1 MLPSSPLTRR
11 NIFRA
16 AAVVPFTAIGGT
28 AANSALRVGLIG
40 AGGRGSS
47 LARYLVKDK
56 RARLVAICDVFD
68 SQIEKAKKRIP
79 IDDVKIYKDYHKLL
93 ASDEIDAVFIA
104 TPVYLHPEHLEAAVQ
119 AGKHV
124 YVEKPAGVDVAG
136 CRRVMKAADSAP
148 RSLNLSVG
156 FQQRYSPLYQK
167 GKAMIE
173 EAGPIRQAEA
183 YFLKSQWDGNEPM
196 SERPIT
202 ELDKVR
208 EWKRWRHLYGGII
221 VETHCHNIDVLN
233 WFLGGHPE
241 RAVGSA
247 GRTLL
252 KTGDM
257 NDHITVTFDYA
268 DKIQATLNG
277 SSIASPFFRQVF
289 ERFHGAKMAVETA
302 RGYLKYYP
310 PERGADPVV
319 EVPPKNINIIA
330 VENFVTRVLEG
341 KPENI
346 GVRSAYSTLTAI
358 LGRMAADERREVT
371 WEEMMRSA

>member
-1 MLPSSPLTRR
+1 MKSSSSSFTRR
-11 NIFRA
+11 NIVKA
-16 AAVVPFTAIGGT
+16 AAVVPFAAVAGT
-28 AANSALRVGLIG
+28 AANSALKVGLIG
-40 AGGRGSS
+40 AGGRGGS
-47 LARYLVKDK
+47 LASYLVKDK
-56 RARLVAICDVFD
+56 RARLVALCDVFD

-79 IDDVKIYKDYHKLL
+79 IEDVKVYKDYRKLL
-93 ASDEIDAVFIA
+93 ESDVDAVIIA

-148 RSLNLSVG
+148 RHLNLTFG

-173 EAGPIRQAEA
+173 EAGPIRQVEA
-183 YFLKSQWDGNEPM
+183 YFLKSQWNGSEPM
-196 SERPIT
+196 SERPTT

-221 VETHCHNIDVLN
+221 VETHCHSIDALN

-241 RAVGSA
+241 KAVGSA

-257 NDHITVTFDYA
+257 NDHIAVTFDYA
-268 DKIQATLNG
+268 DNVQATLNG
-277 SSIASPFFRQVF
+277 SSITSPFFRQVF

-302 RGYLKYYP
+302 RHYLRYYP
-310 PERGADPVV
+310 GERGADPVV
-319 EVPPKNINIIA
+319 EKPPRRIDAIS
-330 VENFVTRVLEG
+330 VEGFVTRVLEG
-341 KPENI
+341 TPENV
-346 GVRSAYSTLTAI
+346 GVRAAHSTLTAI
-358 LGRMAADERREVT
+358 LGRIAADERREVT
-371 WEEMMRSA
+371 WEEMMKSG

>member
-1 MLPSSPLTRR
+1 MKSSSSLTRR
-11 NIFRA
+11 NIVKA
-16 AAVVPFTAIGGT
+16 AAVVPFAAVAGT
-28 AANSALRVGLIG
+28 AANSALKVGLIG
-40 AGGRGSS
+40 AGGRGGS
-47 LARYLVKDK
+47 LASYLVKDK
-56 RARLVAICDVFD
+56 RARLVALCDVFD

-79 IDDVKIYKDYHKLL
+79 IEDVKVYKDYRKLL
-93 ASDEIDAVFIA
+93 ESDVDAVIIA

-136 CRRVMKAADSAP
+136 GRRVMKVADSAP
-148 RSLNLSVG
+148 RHLNLTFG

-173 EAGPIRQAEA
+173 EAGPIQQAEA
-183 YFLKSQWDGNEPM
+183 YVLKSQWNGSEPM
-196 SERPIT
+196 SKRPTT

-221 VETHCHNIDVLN
+221 VETHCHSIDALN

-241 RAVGSA
+241 KAVGSA

-257 NDHITVTFDYA
+257 NDHIAVTYDYA
-268 DKIQATLNG
+268 DNVQATLNG
-277 SSIASPFFRQVF
+277 SSITSPFFRQVF

-302 RGYLKYYP
+302 RHYLKYYP
-310 PERGADPVV
+310 GVRGVDEVV
-319 EVPPKNINIIA
+319 EKPSRRIDA
-330 VENFVTRVLEG
+330 VSVEGFVTRVLEG
-341 KPENI
+341 KPENV
-346 GVRSAYSTLTAI
+346 GVRGAHSTLTAI
-358 LGRMAADERREVT
+358 LGRLAADERREVT
-371 WEEMMRSA
+371 WEEMMKSA